1 VTAVA
6 DNMEAVAMLV
16 LSGRH
21 LGYLPEHFAAP
32 YVAQGLLTP
41 LAPAAMR
48 YEVPFDMAVRRDAR
62 RNDLLAAFIA
72 DMKAAHA

>member
-1 VTAVA
+1 
-6 DNMEAVAMLV
+6 
-16 LSGRH
+16 
-21 LGYLPEHFAAP
+21 
-32 YVAQGLLTP
+32 
-41 LAPAAMR
+41 MR